1 MRALLSLRFV
11 AAVAGIFA
19 LLFVVQ
25 SITATDEE
33 EPVVSDVAATPVT
46 RVINLAE
53 RLDGSTTRFAVTP
66 DGVSAST
73 ATFTIEDQRS
83 VTIIEGTPGINDCS
97 IVERSQ
103 GNCAIFADLLGEAV
117 VWFSLQPVVNDEY
130 VVMPAVT
137 GFENGLAILNNGMR
151 LAHAPA
157 FTRRCPDEYVSF
169 TEMRTEVG
177 TDFVTLWSL
186 EDAELTDAVCTT
198 G

>member
-1 MRALLSLRFV
+1 VRALLSLRFV

-33 EPVVSDVAATPVT
+33 EPVVSDVAASPVT

-66 DGVSAST
+66 GGVSAST
-73 ATFTIEDQRS
+73 ATFTIEEQRS

-97 IVERSQ
+97 IAERAQ

-177 TDFVTLWSL
+177 TDFVTWWSL

>member
-33 EPVVSDVAATPVT
+33 EPAVSDVAATPVT

-66 DGVSAST
+66 GGVSAST
-73 ATFTIEDQRS
+73 ATFTIEEQRS

-97 IVERSQ
+97 IDERAQ

-177 TDFVTLWSL
+177 TDFVTWWSL